1 MRTSANGVSSI
12 ANIVS
17 WLRKNR
23 EVVKDKIAIKA
34 STQEG
39 HTLPTTL
46 HGPQE
51 VTWPNLNLGGDV
63 KFLHRK
69 EVQQVT

>member
-1 MRTSANGVSSI
+1 M
-12 ANIVS
+12 
-17 WLRKNR
+17 
-23 EVVKDKIAIKA
+23 KDKIAIKA